1 MTGKTPPPNLPK
13 QPIDKAYSIT
23 SIKAYIP
30 TPLDLEKLNYNFL
43 SNLLKRFCKTYYV
56 HHHLEA
62 PSSTSTGTAP
72 IDPYHDTNDSLVV
85 MWMSSTISPKLV
97 DMVIDDSTTAHEVW
111 KRLTDIFMIIS
122 MLVLFNLTTEKLPA
136 FEEVRSMIL
145 LEESDMLQ
153 QSNGNSS
160 FQNTSSSPTILVATN
175 TSNVKASSTKNS
187 GIEQCRNFQ

>member
-30 TPLDLEKLNYNFL
+30 TPLDLEKLNYNSL

-111 KRLTDIFMIIS
+111 KRLTDIFMIITNS
-122 MLVLFNLTTEKLPA
+122 KYLALYRLSGLTQHG
-136 FEEVRSMIL
+136 VCIL
-145 LEESDMLQ
+145 SVGFMSSSSICPIA
-153 QSNGNSS
+153 SNGP
-160 FQNTSSSPTILVATN
+160 NTVIPYSHIATVNPVQSAQFSATQLSPV
-175 TSNVKASSTKNS
+175 
-187 GIEQCRNFQ
+187 